1 MKNLT
6 RALVL
11 SLSLL
16 AVACGDSKEDDK
28 DGEGGGGGGGG
39 GNALQCSAVGWCTTW
54 SADTNEVTN
63 APPLTG
69 GTLREGTYRV
79 EQGIG
84 YDAAMVLR
92 GNSVILL
99 GGSWNNYL
107 GTWKVSNGKLELTR
121 ASSCDDYSEGPLD
134 NLVTEVH
141 SFAVRGDELFT
152 QDQDDSRGTI
162 LRWKRVNDLCEE
174 SASFKCRGSV
184 CSCATTTN
192 KPMTGQQ
199 SCAG

>member
-16 AVACGDSKEDDK
+16 AVACGDTQEDDK
-28 DGEGGGGGGGG
+28 DGDGGGGGDN

-54 SADTNEVTN
+54 SADPNPVTN

-69 GTLREGTYRV
+69 GSLREGTYRV
-79 EQGIG
+79 EQGNG

-92 GNSVILL
+92 GASVILL

-107 GTWKVSNGKLELTR
+107 GTWKVRDGKLELTR

-134 NLVTEVH
+134 NVVTEIH
-141 SFAVRGDELFT
+141 DFAVRGDELFT
-152 QDQDDSRGTI
+152 QEQGLSRADI

-174 SASFKCRGSV
+174 SASFKCRGSR
-184 CSCATTTN
+184 CACATTTN
-192 KPMTGQQ
+192 KPMTGQP
-199 SCAG
+199 SCSG